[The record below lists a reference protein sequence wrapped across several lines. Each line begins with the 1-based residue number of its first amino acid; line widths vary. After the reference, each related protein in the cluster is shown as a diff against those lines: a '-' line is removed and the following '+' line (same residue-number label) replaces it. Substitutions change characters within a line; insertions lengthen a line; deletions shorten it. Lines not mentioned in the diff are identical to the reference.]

1 MKVMAVTV
9 KKLSEMHLSLDDL
22 IWNMGAIQ
30 FGWLRRTQRYQS
42 GWVMVRLELT
52 SETRVAPSCDA
63 AARALC
69 RTEPRHVKGDPCD
82 PGKGCY
88 HVCTLSQIQALL
100 CLEVESKAYQHLRF

>member
-9 KKLSEMHLSLDDL
+9 KKISEMHLSLDDL

-52 SETRVAPSCDA
+52 SET
-63 AARALC
+63 
-69 RTEPRHVKGDPCD
+69 
-82 PGKGCY
+82 
-88 HVCTLSQIQALL
+88 
-100 CLEVESKAYQHLRF
+100 